1 MTIIGIWIIW
11 NSRLVEWNEFWN
23 VLEMLQRWM
32 DRSVS
37 IFIRPSTFTVQ
48 TIRFHRPRGAS
59 RTTLGRLWIWLLNE
73 RILTD
78 EDCRVRRWC
87 KVVGQLH
94 LPIVYTSTGEGKHS
108 RTVYSSSWLQKMFF
122 QTFTWFPIC
131 SCPSLTFLR
140 SERSEGP
147 GLTFFFFSRSAGIGW
162 NPSIPY
168 VHWQSANHQ
177 PSEII
182 SSLFGRSFFLFFA
195 DQIGCR
201 FRSNYL
207 ICFLLFFNCKYTI
220 R

>member
-1 MTIIGIWIIW
+1 M
-11 NSRLVEWNEFWN
+11 EWNEFWN

-108 RTVYSSSWLQKMFF
+108 RTVYSSSWLQKNVLPDFHLVRNLLVPVSHF
-122 QTFTWFPIC
+122 SSVGEVGGPWFD
-131 SCPSLTFLR
+131 
-140 SERSEGP
+140 
-147 GLTFFFFSRSAGIGW
+147 FFFFFALRRNRLESVDSLRSLTVG
-162 NPSIPY
+162 
-168 VHWQSANHQ
+168 
-177 PSEII
+177 
-182 SSLFGRSFFLFFA
+182 
-195 DQIGCR
+195 
-201 FRSNYL
+201 
-207 ICFLLFFNCKYTI
+207 
-220 R
+220 

>member
-1 MTIIGIWIIW
+1 M
-11 NSRLVEWNEFWN
+11 FWRCCKDGWTG
-23 VLEMLQRWM
+23 RWASSLGHR
-32 DRSVS
+32 RSPFKQ
-37 IFIRPSTFTVQ
+37 FI
-48 TIRFHRPRGAS
+48 AS

-122 QTFTWFPIC
+122 QTFTWFAIC

-147 GLTFFFFSRSAGIGW
+147 GLTFFFFRAPPESAGIRRFLTFTD
-162 NPSIPY
+162 SRR
-168 VHWQSANHQ
+168 
-177 PSEII
+177 II
-182 SSLFGRSFFLFFA
+182 SRA
-195 DQIGCR
+195 
-201 FRSNYL
+201 
-207 ICFLLFFNCKYTI
+207 K
-220 R
+220 